1 MPAIFNKTMN
11 KKHKDIKPS
20 ALDVTFEKLLFIMQ
34 QREIL
39 NHIPVKTKIINGRL
53 TFLTTFLELC
63 N

>member
-1 MPAIFNKTMN
+1 MKTR
-11 KKHKDIKPS
+11 KKHIDSQAEKYDRQ
-20 ALDVTFEKLLFIMQ
+20 FEKLLFRMQ

-53 TFLTTFLELC
+53 TFLTTFLELY